1 MKKKVLLRG
10 LIGFPVGIS
19 IGYLITILISLIW
32 GKGYYSP
39 CVPELAV
46 IMGSEIKAVMLQA
59 FLCGLLGIGFG
70 SASVIWEIEEWGLV
84 KQTGIYFLIIS
95 LVMLP
100 VAYFTYWMEHS
111 IKGFFIYF
119 GIFALIFLVIW
130 IFQFVIGRINVKR
143 LNDNLFKSKQNNC
156 K

>member
-1 MKKKVLLRG
+1 MKKKVFLRG

-19 IGYLITILISLIW
+19 IGYIITILISLIW

-111 IKGFFIYF
+111 IKGFFI
-119 GIFALIFLVIW
+119 
-130 IFQFVIGRINVKR
+130 
-143 LNDNLFKSKQNNC
+143 
-156 K
+156 